1 MREVHH
7 IAVFRALKL
16 GDLLCATPALR
27 ALRAPRS
34 DGRSPHVTL
43 VSLPWAASLARRLD
57 CVDAFAPFPGH
68 PQLPERTCSTER
80 LARFLAAMRRRRF
93 DLAVQMHGSGGIV
106 NPLVA
111 AFGARWSFGFRPGAD
126 EDAPAAAALDESVPW
141 PGQGSE
147 IERCLALTD
156 AMGLPRQGVR
166 PDFPLQE
173 TDRRAASALLQAH
186 GVGRDYAILHA
197 GSQWPSRRWPPE
209 RFAAVADAL
218 AAQGVQ
224 PVLTGTDGEA
234 ELTAQVCAAARQPL
248 VDLCGRTDLFTLG
261 ALVES
266 ARLVVCNDTGI
277 SHVAAALRTPSVVV
291 SCGSEVARWA
301 PLDHRLHPVRWIATP
316 CRPCGHT
323 VCPTLHECAT
333 GIDAPAVIQTALDLL
348 DATQPKMDS
357 PCLTSASRPIPHLP
371 NPSLGGAFASSPGMS
386 TATTFTT

>member
-1 MREVHH
+1 MRDVHH

-27 ALRAPRS
+27 ALHAPRA
-34 DGRSPHVTL
+34 DGRRPHVTL
-43 VSLPWAASLARRLD
+43 VGLPWAAALARRLD
-57 CVDAFAPFPGH
+57 CVDAFVPFPGH
-68 PQLPERTCSTER
+68 PQLPERSCSTER

-93 DLAVQMHGSGGIV
+93 DLALQMHGSGTIV

-111 AFGARWSFGFRPGAD
+111 AFGARWSFGFRPDAD
-126 EDAPAAAALDESVPW
+126 DGSPTATALDDSVPW
-141 PGQGSE
+141 PGHGSE

-156 AMGLPRQGVR
+156 AVGLPRQGMR

-173 TDRRAASALLQAH
+173 ADRRAASALLETH
-186 GVGRDYAILHA
+186 GVGRDHVIVHA

-209 RFAAVADAL
+209 RFAAVADAM
-218 AAQGVQ
+218 AGQGVQ
-224 PVLTGTDGEA
+224 PVLTGSAGEA
-234 ELTAQVCAAARQPL
+234 QLASQVRAAARHT
-248 VDLCGRTDLFTLG
+248 VIDLCGRTDLFTLG

-291 SCGSEVARWA
+291 SCGSEVSRWA

-323 VCPTLHECAT
+323 VCPTRHECAT
-333 GIDAPAVIQTALDLL
+333 GIEAPTVIQTALELL
-348 DATQPKMDS
+348 QATQPKTNS
-357 PCLTSASRPIPHLP
+357 PCLTPAIPHMPRLSP
-371 NPSLGGAFASSPGMS
+371 PSPGGAFASSPGMS